1 MDTYGHHMDISV
13 YGPNTESFGCR
24 KALKGFRPDRD
35 QRAPVPIN
43 RMRARVSVNPRSSA
57 VSNRAI
63 IVQKAPK

>member
-1 MDTYGHHMDISV
+1 MSLATATVYADQCILSV
-13 YGPNTESFGCR
+13 RAEHRKLRLPKGTE
-24 KALKGFRPDRD
+24 RPDRD

-63 IVQKAPK
+63 IG